1 MNESQEELNRQKR
14 TASRISAF
22 WLAAMAGLFLWQAT
36 QYKGVVELLAE
47 WQYRVLDHYYPGLTI
62 AALCLFFSFPLLV
75 MLLILWR
82 RWRKK
87 NEELDDPVAI
97 MLDASRRM
105 GRFYAFMAGLAGGV
119 ALLVWV
125 LARLLPTEGPLLTRV
140 DIHNAQVAAIPEGS
154 AQIIGPVDMGAL
166 VRFDEKVL
174 LFHRR
179 LYFAPVRYRVHG
191 QVLPARFFVQVEERS
206 EMPSRFVPVM
216 TGVLAHGALPGDV
229 DQLYRNIRYPVEA
242 RPYQLYKDSGTLRWR
257 YHMLAVQ
264 LVVVAALFA
273 LGGWRE
279 RRRRKRIEARVE
291 QEMTPE

>member
-1 MNESQEELNRQKR
+1 MSESQEELNRQKR
-14 TASRISAF
+14 TASRISVF
-22 WLAAMAGLFLWQAT
+22 WLAAMAGLFVWQAT

-47 WQYRVLDHYYPGLTI
+47 WQYRVLDHYYPGITI

-87 NEELDDPVAI
+87 NEEVGDPVAI
-97 MLDASRRM
+97 MLGASRRM
-105 GRFYAFMAGLAGGV
+105 GRLYAFMAGLAGVV
-119 ALLVWV
+119 ALMVWV
-125 LARLLPTEGPLLTRV
+125 LARMLPTEGPLINRI
-140 DIHNAQVAAIPEGS
+140 DIHNAHVAAIPEGG

-174 LFHRR
+174 LFQRR

-191 QVLPARFFVQVEERS
+191 QALPARFFVQVEERTDL
-206 EMPSRFVPVM
+206 PSRYLPVM
-216 TGVLAHGALPGDV
+216 EGVLAQGALPGDV
-229 DQLYRNIRYPVEA
+229 DQLYRNIRYPVVA
-242 RPYQLYKDSGTLRWR
+242 RPYQLYKDSSTLRWR
-257 YHMLAVQ
+257 YHMLAAQ
-264 LVVVAALFA
+264 LAVVAALFA

-279 RRRRKRIEARVE
+279 RRRRQRIEKRVE